1 MIITSQIS
9 TSYFYKLHNRI
20 LHMDKFKVIKVKIKK
35 NNKNLFGTSYL
46 NFLQYINIIIIK
58 PIKYICLRLFIS
70 AIIKNLQN

>member
-9 TSYFYKLHNRI
+9 TSYFYKLHNTI
-20 LHMDKFKVIKVKIKK
+20 HMDKFKVIKVKIKK

-46 NFLQYINIIIIK
+46 NFLQYINTIIIK